1 MKHYYTNQMC
11 STHMNAVI
19 RPEEIEVVVHTD
31 YIIQCPTLLRDIKM
45 LLRSRSAN
53 GLVGVEQGLLMPC
66 EIHGIKFSIYVKE
79 TFNLHNETVDEVWQ
93 LVEEHISSL
102 ETQE

>member
-1 MKHYYTNQMC
+1 MRNYTNQMC

-19 RPEEIEVVVHTD
+19 CPEEIEVVVHTD

-53 GLVGVEQGLLMPC
+53 GLVGVEQGLLMPW
-66 EIHGIKFSIYVKE
+66 ELHGIKFSIWVSNN
-79 TFNLHNETVDEVWQ
+79 FSLHNETVDEVWQ
-93 LVEEHISSL
+93 LVENHISTL
-102 ETQE
+102 EASQ

>member
-1 MKHYYTNQMC
+1 MSHYTDQMC

-19 RPEEIEVVVHTD
+19 RSEEIEVVIHTD

-53 GLVGVEQGLLMPC
+53 GLVGVEQGLLMPW
-66 EIHGIKFSIYVKE
+66 ELHGIKFTICVSE
-79 TFNLHNETVDEVWQ
+79 NFSLHNEIVDQVWQ
-93 LVEEHISSL
+93 LVEEHISTFKDSK
-102 ETQE
+102 